1 MLDQGVKK
9 EYELSFLI
17 KDQQGEAVLDG
28 LLRQFGAEVSHKS
41 PLAEM
46 KLAYPVKKHKQANFG
61 FIHFS
66 LAPENVKNFSQALN
80 LSPAVL
86 RMLIISPPVGKS
98 EKFRNQTLDY
108 QPELRGN
115 RARIKKSEDSEVM
128 PAKGGVLSNKA
139 LEKTLEE
146 ILK

>member
-1 MLDQGVKK
+1 MDQGVKK

-28 LLRQFGAEVSHKS
+28 LLKQFGAEVSHKS
-41 PLAEM
+41 QLVEM

-66 LAPENVKNFSQALN
+66 LAPESVKNFSQALN
-80 LSPAVL
+80 LSPSVL
-86 RMLIISPPVGKS
+86 RMLIISPPVGKL
-98 EKFRNQTLDY
+98 EKVRNQTSDY
-108 QPELRGN
+108 QSELRGN
-115 RARIKKSEDSEVM
+115 RVRIKKSEDNEAM
-128 PAKGGVLSNKA
+128 PAKGGALSNKA